1 MKKIL
6 IIGLLSLFLFPC
18 DYSYGDSD
26 LFMYEVDSQRG
37 NYQIASN
44 QNDSKAIGDINL
56 GIDKPTFEAK
66 KKAFLKANPSL
77 NGRKIEE
84 MKGDFYRGKLYSI
97 TIRSV
102 EIEDAS
108 LDPIVQ
114 NDKDLKKKWERDSHI
129 WTSLYKEKYKDA
141 RNVTINRTDYI
152 TIKRGRCTIE
162 VSDKEHRL
170 LSLEELKAINKRA
183 SRRESVPLKIFSV
196 IHIYDKSVVDQIK
209 KEKEQKN
216 KQNSKKSLDVI

>member
-1 MKKIL
+1 M
-6 IIGLLSLFLFPC
+6 GLFIFPIC
-18 DYSYGDSD
+18 YSYGDSD
-26 LFMYEVDSQRG
+26 LFMYVADSQRS

-44 QNDSKAIGDINL
+44 KNDSKAIGDICL

-84 MKGDFYRGKLYSI
+84 MKGEFYKGKLYSI

-102 EIEDAS
+102 EIEDAT

-114 NDKDLKKKWERDSHI
+114 NDKELKKKWERDSHI
-129 WTSLYKEKYKDA
+129 WTSLYKQKYKDA
-141 RNVTINRTDYI
+141 KNVTINRTDYI
-152 TIKRGRCTIE
+152 TVKRGRCTIE
-162 VSDKEHRL
+162 VSDKEHKL
-170 LSLEELKAINKRA
+170 LTLEELKAINKRV
-183 SRRESVPLKIFSV
+183 SRGESVPLKICSF
-196 IHIYDKSVVDQIK
+196 IHIYDKSVVDKMK
-209 KEKEQKN
+209 KDEEQNN

>member
-44 QNDSKAIGDINL
+44 QNDSKAIGDICL

-84 MKGDFYRGKLYSI
+84 MKGDFYKGKLYSI

-114 NDKDLKKKWERDSHI
+114 NNNDLKKKWERDSHV
-129 WTSLYKEKYKDA
+129 WTSLYKQKYKNA
-141 RNVTINRTDYI
+141 KTVTINRTDYI
-152 TIKRGRCTIE
+152 TIKRGICTIE
-162 VSDKEHRL
+162 VSDKEHKL
-170 LSLEELKAINKRA
+170 PTLEELKAINKRV
-183 SRRESVPLKIFSV
+183 SRGESVPLKICSI
-196 IHIYDKSVVDQIK
+196 IHIYDKSIVDKMK
-209 KEKEQKN
+209 KDEEQKN
-216 KQNSKKSLDVI
+216 KQDSKKSLDVI